1 MRACRKTVYA
11 TLGILLVLVSVAGVP
26 LVYLGPWRSCPE
38 ADNNMGCPGTP
49 GDVGLLGVAVIVLV
63 AGIML
68 LAISVSMRK
77 EIVPSDAAGPFG
89 DAI

>member
-1 MRACRKTVYA
+1 MRAYRKTAYA
-11 TLGILLVLVSVAGVP
+11 TLGILLVLVSVVGVL

-38 ADNNMGCPGTP
+38 ADNNMGCPGTS

-63 AGIML
+63 VGIVF

-77 EIVPSDAAGPFG
+77 AVVPSGAAGPFG
-89 DAI
+89 DVI